1 MITYVAIILGVVVT
15 LGTSFLKDVNWTDK
29 QKTSVAV
36 ALSTIVGGAAVFLQ
50 GDVDPKDLL
59 GVVTTVFAS
68 SHAFYKFIFAD
79 STFNTILE
87 NSGVGAGKA
96 VSDDTFEGLGE
107 EL

>member
-15 LGTSFLKDVNWTDK
+15 LATSFLKDVNWTDK

-36 ALSTIVGGAAVFLQ
+36 ALSTVVGGAAVFLQ

-68 SHAFYKFIFAD
+68 SHAFYRFIFAD
-79 STFNTILE
+79 SKFNSILE
-87 NSGVGAGKA
+87 NKGVGAGHA
-96 VSDDTFEGLGE
+96 TEESGE